1 MAINYSISFADIPF
15 WCAATKVSGLNSLT
29 VKGLTN
35 AELVTAAFD
44 ANGAAACLCASVNE
58 KETEVIAW
66 LEKNKWTPGPWVK
79 NHNHG
84 GRKTAMYFKQVSKA
98 RYERDEL

>member
-1 MAINYSISFADIPF
+1 MAVHYMIAFEDVPH
-15 WCAATKVSGLNSLT
+15 WCAATKVSGLTSLT

-35 AELVTAAFD
+35 AELVTAAFN

-58 KETEVIAW
+58 KETEVIEW
-66 LEKNKWTPGPWVK
+66 LEKNKWIPGPWVK
-79 NHNHG
+79 NYNHG

-98 RYERDEL
+98 RYERDAE

>member
-1 MAINYSISFADIPF
+1 MAVDKYIKFSDIPY
-15 WCAATKVSGLNSLT
+15 WCAATKVSGLNDYT
-29 VKGLTN
+29 VKGLKQS
-35 AELVTAAFD
+35 ELVTAAFD

-58 KETEVIAW
+58 KEIEVIAW

-79 NHNHG
+79 NHGHG
-84 GRKTAMYFKQVSKA
+84 GRKTAMYFKQVSKT